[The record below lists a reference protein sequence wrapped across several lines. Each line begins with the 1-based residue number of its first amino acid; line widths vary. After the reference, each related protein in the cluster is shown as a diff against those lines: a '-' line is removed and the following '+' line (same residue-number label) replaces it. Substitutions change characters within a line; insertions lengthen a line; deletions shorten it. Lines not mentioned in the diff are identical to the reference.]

1 MSTAKISLVNVS
13 KSYFSEN
20 EVTQALH
27 KINLDFYFGE
37 FAAITGESGGGKST
51 LLNVI
56 GGMDN
61 YDEGEMYVD
70 GEATFQYDESEWEEY
85 RRKKIGYIFQDY
97 SLIGHYTVVDNIVCG
112 LLAMGKDRIEAES
125 LAEIYIEKVGLK
137 GFETHPAN
145 ELSSG
150 QKQRLSIARAL
161 AKQTGVIIAD
171 EPTGNLDSETGLSI
185 IKLLKEI
192 SKECLV
198 IMVTHNYSQAEPY
211 VTRKIRLHE
220 GMTDTLGRMH
230 SDAQFAG
237 SSSVPAHVEM
247 MGLIGAGNNP
257 MVGMTVAVAVSV
269 QEAAEAGKF

>member
-112 LLAMGKDRIEAES
+112 LS
-125 LAEIYIEKVGLK
+125 
-137 GFETHPAN
+137 
-145 ELSSG
+145 
-150 QKQRLSIARAL
+150 
-161 AKQTGVIIAD
+161 
-171 EPTGNLDSETGLSI
+171 
-185 IKLLKEI
+185 
-192 SKECLV
+192 
-198 IMVTHNYSQAEPY
+198 
-211 VTRKIRLHE
+211 
-220 GMTDTLGRMH
+220 
-230 SDAQFAG
+230 
-237 SSSVPAHVEM
+237 
-247 MGLIGAGNNP
+247 
-257 MVGMTVAVAVSV
+257 
-269 QEAAEAGKF
+269 

>member
-1 MSTAKISLVNVS
+1 
-13 KSYFSEN
+13 
-20 EVTQALH
+20 
-27 KINLDFYFGE
+27 
-37 FAAITGESGGGKST
+37 
-51 LLNVI
+51 
-56 GGMDN
+56 
-61 YDEGEMYVD
+61 
-70 GEATFQYDESEWEEY
+70 
-85 RRKKIGYIFQDY
+85 
-97 SLIGHYTVVDNIVCG
+97 
-112 LLAMGKDRIEAES
+112 MGKDRIEAEES
-125 LAEIYIEKVGLK
+125 AEIYIEKVGLK

-220 GMTDTLGRMH
+220 GMIISDVKVGEEKQTVDITDSDDITEEYNVKKKFRQMKKKPTQIKILILNMH
-230 SDAQFAG
+230 LFLQD
-237 SSSVPAHVEM
+237 
-247 MGLIGAGNNP
+247 
-257 MVGMTVAVAVSV
+257 
-269 QEAAEAGKF
+269 